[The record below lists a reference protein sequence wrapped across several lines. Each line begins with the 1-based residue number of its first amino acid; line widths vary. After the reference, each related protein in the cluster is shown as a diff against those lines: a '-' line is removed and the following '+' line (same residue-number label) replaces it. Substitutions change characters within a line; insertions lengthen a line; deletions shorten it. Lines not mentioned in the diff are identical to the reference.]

1 MNARVVVAILVG
13 ALFVGGTLGE
23 PQYAPPIL
31 GSLCALLIFVRLKLY
46 AEPRRMGIRT
56 SWR

>member
-31 GSLCALLIFVRLKLY
+31 GSLCALLIFVRLKL
-46 AEPRRMGIRT
+46 
-56 SWR
+56 